1 MIVII
6 RSDNSEL
13 FCVPTTHAGFTVP
26 GANIVKPNMASRGI
40 EPEAPAK
47 EELLYLVGKYEKT
60 QLSKRD
66 MQYLLRVKDVMMK
79 CLGVVNL
86 REQRALMRST
96 VMNDFGHVRD
106 TTGGDVVKRGTYY
119 HMKLML
125 PQNSHKL
132 VIMRFG
138 IGQAILFYRYIR
150 ILLKEPCTFYSS

>member
-26 GANIVKPNMASRGI
+26 GANILKPNMASRGI
-40 EPEAPAK
+40 EPETSAR

-96 VMNDFGHVRD
+96 VINDFGHVRD
-106 TTGGDVVKRGTYY
+106 TTGEDVVKRGTYY
-119 HMKLML
+119 HM
-125 PQNSHKL
+125 
-132 VIMRFG
+132 
-138 IGQAILFYRYIR
+138 
-150 ILLKEPCTFYSS
+150 